1 MHLGYSAGHP
11 LFSRHLG
18 ILAQRFRGP
27 WLLPVCLGSGLST
40 RRGVGRPGPFP
51 LDFAFPVSLSQGHS
65 PKSLCGHWWLLGL
78 HSLCPSSE
86 RQEPLGIRRVSKCE
100 PVANVHPQTSHP
112 LTSQSLVSS

>member
-51 LDFAFPVSLSQGHS
+51 LDFAFPVSLSQGTAPSRSVVTGGCWVCTARAHPRKGRNPWAFIGCLS
-65 PKSLCGHWWLLGL
+65 MNPWPMSILKLLIL
-78 HSLCPSSE
+78 
-86 RQEPLGIRRVSKCE
+86 
-100 PVANVHPQTSHP
+100 
-112 LTSQSLVSS
+112 